1 MWLSSK
7 KPSKSKQ
14 LAGQKIGASFRPY
27 SMNGHILIRGLLVI
41 TGVWLFV
48 WLISGWMGGLKASPQ
63 RVESMIEEAEFE
75 DWSNGEG
82 PSKEAERRRE
92 KLEQISEVFN
102 RLDLRQRR
110 ELNEGQSTYD
120 LFFKLS
126 SEEKSYF
133 VDLTFTRAAER
144 LMSAFDEMEG
154 EERAKMM
161 ERVIQDMTGGKG
173 ADALARIK
181 EEDPEILLRIAE
193 QGFKAYYQN
202 ASAETKMVM
211 RPLMDAAGEVVQG
224 FAIPGGGGF

>member
-1 MWLSSK
+1 
-7 KPSKSKQ
+7 
-14 LAGQKIGASFRPY
+14 
-27 SMNGHILIRGLLVI
+27 
-41 TGVWLFV
+41 
-48 WLISGWMGGLKASPQ
+48 
-63 RVESMIEEAEFE
+63 MIEEAEFE
-75 DWSNGEG
+75 DWASGEG
-82 PSKEAERRRE
+82 PSEEAERRRE

-110 ELNEGQSTYD
+110 ELDEGQSTYD

-224 FAIPGGGGF
+224 FAVPGGGGF